1 MLNRQ
6 ANESQRK
13 GEIVLD
19 GRYQRGFSRE
29 RLAATKE
36 PKVRSDERGF
46 YIMTLSENT
55 RVYFDDYYEFLRT
68 VYDRAL
74 KDKERVIERIAT
86 TAKDNAETL
95 AYYRARGVILDL
107 VMRTVLRFY
116 TDGSNLGVVMTPW
129 CFGTVILEKVEVYR
143 DRLSK
148 GEIDDPNIPDY
159 PYYVIKYMD
168 EIYRATL
175 LEIFGFPEQAFQMRW
190 QYSELLKR
198 YSKVLTD
205 ITGSLQ
211 SVIRSVKNIGT

>member
-1 MLNRQ
+1 MLFDLS
-6 ANESQRK
+6 NESQRK

-19 GRYQRGFSRE
+19 SRFQRGFSRE
-29 RLAATKE
+29 RLTATKE
-36 PKVRSDERGF
+36 PKVRTDDRGF
-46 YIMTLSENT
+46 YIMSLSENAK
-55 RVYFDDYYEFLRT
+55 VYFEDYYEFLRT
-68 VYDRAL
+68 VYDRAQ
-74 KDKERVIERIAT
+74 KEKERIAGRLAT
-86 TAKDNAETL
+86 TSAENSETL
-95 AYYRARGVILDL
+95 AYYRARNVILDL

-148 GEIDDPNIPDY
+148 GEVEDPNIPEY

-168 EIYRATL
+168 EIYRVTL